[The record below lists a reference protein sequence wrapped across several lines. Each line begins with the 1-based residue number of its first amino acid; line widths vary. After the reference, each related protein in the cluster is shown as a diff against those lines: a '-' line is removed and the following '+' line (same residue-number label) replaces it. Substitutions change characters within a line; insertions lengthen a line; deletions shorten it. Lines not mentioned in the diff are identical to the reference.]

1 MRRAPRPGG
10 DWRPNSS
17 CERLHEDALVH
28 GYYRGLR
35 RLEEGSSSTGKA
47 VGFFYYLPQYLSE
60 QSRTH
65 VE

>member
-1 MRRAPRPGG
+1 MHWCTATTEAFAG
-10 DWRPNSS
+10 WK
-17 CERLHEDALVH
+17 
-28 GYYRGLR
+28 
-35 RLEEGSSSTGKA
+35 GSSSTGKA